1 MANTLDPMDLKQII
15 TLHLDGYSNRKIG
28 ATLGISRNTINTY
41 MKLFATSEY

>member
-28 ATLGISRNTINTY
+28 
-41 MKLFATSEY
+41 TSLKYLPQHGKYVYAFF